1 MINYQNMG
9 NIGND
14 YKINAQ
20 IYLKGEYTDYWADI
34 IVYYILRNYDDWTI
48 DVIETNK
55 MEIVKTDKYW
65 NFIEVWR
72 RSEGP
77 GYYYFDIYNKSDVA
91 LLIGGVEHLVGS
103 GGWRKISREVK
114 AQGKETI
121 GGWGYPGP
129 DPKINDFEG
138 HFVERP

>member
-1 MINYQNMG
+1 MG

-14 YKINAQ
+14 YYINAQ
-20 IYLKGEYTDYWADI
+20 IKLKGEYTDYETDI

-48 DVIETNK
+48 DVVETNK

-65 NFIEVWR
+65 NFIRVGQ
-72 RSEGP
+72 RSVAD
-77 GYYYFDIYNKSDVA
+77 YYYFDFYNISDVA

-103 GGWRKISREVK
+103 GGWRKFSREVK

-129 DPKINDFEG
+129 DPKINDFRID
-138 HFVERP
+138 FIERP